1 MNLDQVVKQTEE
13 DPRFIEL
20 YSIAEEV
27 EISLME
33 QIDGGIT
40 IATAFLQYPD
50 KVVVLAISENE
61 DRFTAVLEALENG
74 IDRLEEYE
82 GDTDE

>member
-1 MNLDQVVKQTEE
+1 MNLNEVVKQTEE

-33 QIDGGIT
+33 QIDGNIT
-40 IATAFLQYPD
+40 IATAFLNYPD

-74 IDRLEEYE
+74 IDRLEEVE
-82 GDTDE
+82 ESN